1 MRETAL
7 ILFRLEQV
15 IKMNYH
21 EIRTDDIL
29 NGENLRCTVFISGC
43 LLACDKCFNPQT
55 WDFKSGK
62 LFDDSAT
69 QELLEKLDKP
79 YIAGLTLSGGNPLEV
94 RNIADVDKVVTT
106 VREKFGKAKNIWIYT
121 GYTFEEVMEQF
132 VNTTNP
138 MIPVNHYVNVLQLT
152 DVLVDGRYIDELN
165 DVNFP
170 YRGSTNQRLIDVRK
184 SIDAGK
190 AVLYELR

>member
-1 MRETAL
+1 
-7 ILFRLEQV
+7 
-15 IKMNYH
+15 MNYH

>member
-1 MRETAL
+1 
-7 ILFRLEQV
+7 
-15 IKMNYH
+15 MNYH
-21 EIRTDDIL
+21 EIRTDDLL
-29 NGENLRCTVFISGC
+29 NMTGLSTVLFCSGC
-43 LLACDKCFNPQT
+43 TLACPKCFNPQT

-62 LFDDSAT
+62 PFDDSAM
-69 QELLEKLDKP
+69 QELLEKLDKS

-94 RNIADVDKVVTT
+94 RNITDVDKIVTT
-106 VREKFGKAKNIWIYT
+106 VREKFGKTKTIWIYT
-121 GYTFEEVMEQF
+121 GYTYEEIMDNF

-152 DVLVDGRYIDELN
+152 DVLVDGRYVDELN
-165 DVNFP
+165 DVKFP